1 MNAVIQKALD
11 NLEHNLQELIESVA
25 SYNPSPAAAVA
36 LVQADDELTEVLE
49 QCTTQQTPSLRNSIS
64 NNLRLVDEHQQAHRH
79 ILALR
84 ETSDAL
90 DKQFTELL
98 TTLSETR
105 QQVIS
110 VPSTKFR
117 VTPKPIPYDQ
127 LLSYATKIAK
137 YSRPPNPVAFKKYAD
152 SVLPPPPPPPPPPPQ
167 QSESASKPPA
177 AEQEEQ
183 EKLPLGLTQE
193 DMVNVDPLSGMPP
206 FMPWPN
212 EIVMR
217 QGALAAYMA
226 MGPGAV
232 PEDMVS
238 EADKKAAEEEKKREE
253 EVKNAVNGGPSDA
266 EERARRPSYVP
277 TYAPQ
282 REKPKSF
289 DLDLFVEDD
298 ED

>member
-1 MNAVIQKALD
+1 
-11 NLEHNLQELIESVA
+11 
-25 SYNPSPAAAVA
+25 
-36 LVQADDELTEVLE
+36 
-49 QCTTQQTPSLRNSIS
+49 
-64 NNLRLVDEHQQAHRH
+64 VDEHQQNYRH

-84 ETSDAL
+84 ETSNAL
-90 DKQFTELL
+90 DNQLTELL

-110 VPSTKFR
+110 VPSTSFR
-117 VTPKPIPYDQ
+117 VPPQPIPYNE

-137 YSRPPNPVAFKKYAD
+137 YSRPPNPVAFKKYAVG
-152 SVLPPPPPPPPPPPQ
+152 VLPPPPPPPP
-167 QSESASKPPA
+167 ESNPA
-177 AEQEEQ
+177 EPAEP

-193 DMVNVDPLSGMPP
+193 DIASIDPLAGMPP

-217 QGALAAYMA
+217 KGALAAYMA

-238 EADKKAAEEEKKREE
+238 EAEKKAAEEEKRREE
-253 EVKNAVNGGPSDA
+253 EGTMAVNGGPSDA
-266 EERARRPSYVP
+266 EERARRASYVQ

-282 REKPKSF
+282 REKPTSF
-289 DLDLFVEDD
+289 DLDLWNEDD